1 MFISRAHASERAPTY
16 GPAGAEAKTK
26 PKQNPGTYGRGQ
38 DALQG
43 GVTKEGNQRTGPRPG
58 RIITPSRST
67 AEETP
72 AAAFAGA
79 KGATKIKRDK
89 GGPSHEKCLSGT
101 SQIRVRPALY
111 SKRISEPTKAS
122 RSHKL
127 IATGSP
133 AQPAPRSRSWRRS
146 SSAGHHPAESV
157 RENIRRSSARGFG
170 SPHKCSRPAQR

>member
-1 MFISRAHASERAPTY
+1 MSFIETIATFGDPNGEIDRAPHMCPLNYHPRLSWAKKVMFISRAHASERAPTS

-26 PKQNPGTYGRGQ
+26 PGTYGRGQ

-58 RIITPSRST
+58 RIIAPSRST

-79 KGATKIKRDK
+79 KGAKKIKRDK

-101 SQIRVRPALY
+101 S
-111 SKRISEPTKAS
+111 
-122 RSHKL
+122 
-127 IATGSP
+127 
-133 AQPAPRSRSWRRS
+133 
-146 SSAGHHPAESV
+146 
-157 RENIRRSSARGFG
+157 
-170 SPHKCSRPAQR
+170 